1 MQLQE
6 FNNSI
11 LIIIDHNM
19 QLYVHSPVGKTGK
32 RVVVSE
38 CQIKPSS
45 DWIALTT
52 MFLTC
57 PVDAVIHGH
66 DVGFSLFDR
75 LLGAEIN

>member
-45 DWIALTT
+45 D
-52 MFLTC
+52 
-57 PVDAVIHGH
+57 
-66 DVGFSLFDR
+66 
-75 LLGAEIN
+75 